1 MTLVI
6 ICYRYIGA
14 QNKKSDLILDNIM
27 NAIATATSLAEK
39 ASEIYGDYQRGKKA
53 RMGMY
58 AGPESTSKMGH
69 YNRPCK
75 CMGKYN

>member
-1 MTLVI
+1 
-6 ICYRYIGA
+6 
-14 QNKKSDLILDNIM
+14 M

-58 AGPESTSKMGH
+58 AGPEATSKMGH
-69 YNRPCK
+69 YNKPCK